1 MRHLGKEGEL
11 ALRGLL
17 QFLRHFYQLV
27 ALRLKFTLLA
37 VKLLVAAYG
46 HIIRAYA
53 HGHHDPNQHYNGYAG
68 KEQHLLHGV
77 ARQKFV
83 HLRAKL
89 VNALLALVHLVAL
102 YAEQACRGGIDYSRV
117 QPCVALE
124 RLVPQ
129 YAHGRLYYLVAAC
142 GIDECGC
149 EHTLLHIVKSATLG
163 RQTVNANHLHLG
175 VAGCH
180 QSLVHLHASAIV
192 RGCNDLWHNAGR
204 NQTVT
209 LLWHTCS
216 LPPHFNTGQHL
227 YARRLCQHVGQSGM
241 TLACCRASHVGSQ
254 LYHSAMPLEFLHH
267 TSGHVLAYAAVVGPD
282 KSRIFVGEC
291 FTVNHYHRYATAH
304 HTLHHGGERARLVG
318 GHHQQV
324 DALVYQTV
332 YLFYLLCIVIVS
344 RTYIEFY
351 IFVVKHCFTL
361 HFAVHLLT
369 PRILAALRHT
379 YFERVG
385 LMALA
390 CCHKQ
395 HKRHKHK
402 VEYMPLHKGENC
414 VHRCKQTFDE
424 P

>member
-1 MRHLGKEGEL
+1 M
-11 ALRGLL
+11 
-17 QFLRHFYQLV
+17 
-27 ALRLKFTLLA
+27 
-37 VKLLVAAYG
+37 
-46 HIIRAYA
+46 
-53 HGHHDPNQHYNGYAG
+53 
-68 KEQHLLHGV
+68 
-77 ARQKFV
+77 
-83 HLRAKL
+83 
-89 VNALLALVHLVAL
+89 HLVAL
-102 YAEQACRGGIDYSRV
+102 YAEQACRGGIDYGRV
-117 QPCVALE
+117 QPRVALE

-129 YAHGRLYYLVAAC
+129 YAHGRLYHLVAAC
-142 GIDECGC
+142 GIDKGGC
-149 EHTLLHIVKSATLG
+149 EHTLLHIIKSATLG
-163 RQTVNANHLHLG
+163 RQTVNANYLHLG
-175 VAGCH
+175 VSGCH

-204 NQTVT
+204 NQTVN

-227 YARRLCQHVGQSGM
+227 YARHLCQHVGQSGM

-267 TSGHVLAYAAVVGPD
+267 TSGHILAYAAVVGPD
-282 KSRIFVGEC
+282 KGRIFVGEC

-332 YLFYLLCIVIVS
+332 YLFYLQCIVIVS
-344 RTYIEFY
+344 RTYVEFY

-395 HKRHKHK
+395 HKRHEHK

-414 VHRCKQTFDE
+414 VHRLSRHSTNHKVMFLYCWYVMAHYYGSYCSRSRCARSSFHVSQQRITPIRSKPFTEHLLRQRLFVRRIDAKLSFC
-424 P
+424 PHN